1 MIEFC
6 GPAAGGATYGGWNA
20 SGWNT
25 SGGEVMKIALG
36 VVAVI
41 VLLVLV
47 FGGSLMGS
55 RNELVTER
63 TPWKRHGRRWMWR
76 CSAARI

>member
-1 MIEFC
+1 
-6 GPAAGGATYGGWNA
+6 
-20 SGWNT
+20 
-25 SGGEVMKIALG
+25 
-36 VVAVI
+36 VI

-47 FGGSLMGS
+47 FGGQPHGIAQ
-55 RNELVTER
+55 RAGNREE